1 MSKNE
6 MIEKIRR
13 CNRSASDEFLLS
25 FDERTLGD
33 YLSRLTNLNGR
44 RGRNSVW
51 VRQTTHPAVTQRA
64 CA

>member
-1 MSKNE
+1 MSKSE
-6 MIEKIRR
+6 MIEKIRQ

-33 YLSRLTNLNGR
+33 YLSRLNLNGH

-51 VRQTTHPAVTQRA
+51 VRQTTEPAVTQRA